1 MAKLPRS
8 PISEGVTNQYRPV
21 REARASGADPVGQ
34 AMEQAGNAGFE
45 IASRMADARL
55 ATEAAQVELELSN
68 RLDQERRAIEDD
80 NEIDPANFETMF
92 QERSSQIVSE
102 IGGRITSPAL
112 RRAFGTKSAETVQ
125 RNIFQVRDVSRR
137 KQVDVA
143 RGEFVKTMDT
153 YSKAYDE
160 PSNYLQTDINTPT
173 TAQSRL
179 DAQQSYI
186 QTQVRAGVITAE
198 TAAEQS
204 VRAEEAYAS
213 GLQRT
218 HVKSI
223 TDAIERGDVSKADSY
238 FQANS
243 HEITDP
249 DLRDRVS
256 NAIDVKKNENAALAT
271 AERLWSEN
279 GGNYDAYIKSADADE
294 TLTPTQRREVKAFGA
309 EMLNQSNAADA
320 QRRRVDTETGM
331 SFVVKGGRPPADWF
345 TTAHH
350 LAIEAVQTELQQRQD
365 RAILAASMTAAEKA
379 EAKAISESN
388 YLKLSAQLGD
398 SELVMAGVDA
408 ILADPQLRDLH
419 DSMTIEDQNKLRET
433 VQKAQQTGG
442 VPADKTLTAYRAV
455 MALTGDMYGGLK
467 KITAA
472 GEGVPGVKRVSANRQ
487 KTPLAIALE
496 GVVLRRTGEELART
510 GGKPIEI
517 DAAQR
522 IMAQAILEVTE
533 DPKTGK
539 SSYAVD
545 PDVALNIAETDV
557 QTQIINFRRQF
568 PKVWTKA
575 TFVAGPGAN
584 QYVVLQEARSLLGKD
599 TRAVVG
605 AQAVGAVQT
614 IFAPPKPDD
623 TIRADG
629 SLKGRG
635 YFGPLER
642 PDGMTMTEY
651 SVGVN
656 IDGKDVEI
664 PTLVPTLTQAQID
677 VLLNLQDGEKPPR
690 DIIDKAIKHARERL
704 KDKKSPFWNEK
715 DDKQ

>member
-55 ATEAAQVELELSN
+55 ATEAAQVELELAN
-68 RLDQERRAIEDD
+68 RLDAERRALEDD
-80 NEIDPANFETMF
+80 NEIDPANLETMF

-102 IGGRITSPAL
+102 IGGKITSPAL

-143 RGEFVKTMDT
+143 RGEFVTTMDT
-153 YSKAYDE
+153 YSKSYDE

-179 DAQQSYI
+179 EAQQSYI
-186 QTQVRAGVITAE
+186 QTQLRAGVITAE
-198 TAAEQS
+198 TAADQS
-204 VRAEEAYAS
+204 VRAEDAYAL

-218 HVKSI
+218 HVKFI
-223 TDAIERGDVSKADSY
+223 TDAIERGDVSGADSY
-238 FQANS
+238 FDANS
-243 HEITDP
+243 REITDP
-249 DLRDRVS
+249 DLRERVS
-256 NAIDVKKNENAALAT
+256 NEIDAKKNENVAFAT
-271 AERLWSEN
+271 AEKFWNE
-279 GGNYDAYIKSADADE
+279 GGGSYDAFLKSVDADE
-294 TLTPTQRREVKAFGA
+294 TLTPNQRRDVKAFGA

-345 TTAHH
+345 TTAHP
-350 LAIEAVQTELQQRQD
+350 LAIEAVQTEIQQRQD

-388 YLKLSAQLGD
+388 YLDLSAQLGD
-398 SELVMAGVDA
+398 SELVMAGVNA
-408 ILADPQLRDLH
+408 ILADPQLKERYQN
-419 DSMTIEDQNKLRET
+419 MTLEDQNKFRET

-442 VPADKTLTAYRAV
+442 VPADKTLAAYRTV

-467 KITAA
+467 KVTAA
-472 GEGVPGVKRVSANRQ
+472 GEGDPGVKRVSANRE

-496 GVVLRRTGEELART
+496 GVALRRTREELART
-510 GGKPIEI
+510 GGEPIEI

-533 DPKTGK
+533 DSKTGK

-557 QTQIINFRRQF
+557 QTEIINFRRQF
-568 PKVWTKA
+568 PNVWTEA

-584 QYVVLQEARSLLGKD
+584 KYVVLKEARALLGKD
-599 TRAVVG
+599 TRKVVG
-605 AQAVGAVQT
+605 EQAVGAMRT
-614 IFAPPKPDD
+614 LFAPPKPDD

-629 SLKGRG
+629 TKKGRG
-635 YFGPLER
+635 FLGPLER

-651 SVGVN
+651 SIGVE
-656 IDGKDVEI
+656 IDGKNVEI
-664 PTLVPTLTQAQID
+664 PTIVPGLTQAQID

-690 DIIDKAIKHARERL
+690 DIIDKAIKHARERI

-715 DDKQ
+715 DDE